1 MSKPIFAQLD
11 HDLHNN
17 PKVRKAG
24 RDGRDVFVFV
34 LCKNASRGFQGYIPA
49 RYLEVDYLADQLRCS
64 EEEAANGIARA
75 IKAELIA
82 IEGDAA
88 VIVGWCDMYAR
99 GPMSDMERQRR
110 HRATKGGAG
119 AENARERANPADG
132 QNTQEIQ
139 DHVTKSRDMSR
150 GHECHA
156 SEKSREE
163 KNRERARDSEPPAD
177 RGPAVPEVAPLRLV
191 PDSPGLKPSGKRER
205 RSPEL
210 PLPADWV
217 PQFVAP
223 PEGVDADFEFAKFR
237 NWAEANDVRKRN
249 WQAQWR
255 NWLAGAQPRRGGTG
269 PPQAAQPFSR
279 AHRNFPT

>member
-17 PKVRKAG
+17 PKVRRAG

-49 RYLEVDYLADQLRCS
+49 RYLEVDYLAEQLGCS
-64 EEEAANGIARA
+64 EAEAESGIARA

-82 IEGDAA
+82 IEGDA
-88 VIVGWCDMYAR
+88 VTLVGWGDEYSR
-99 GPMSDMERQRR
+99 LPMSAAERQRR
-110 HRATKGGAG
+110 HRATKGGTG

-132 QNTQEIQ
+132 QNPQEIQ

-156 SEKSREE
+156 SEKRREE
-163 KNRERARDSEPPAD
+163 KNRERERDNGPPAD
-177 RGPAVPEVAPLRLV
+177 RGPSVPEVAPLRLV
-191 PDSPGLKPSGKRER
+191 PDSPAVPKASRKRPRTRWPEGW
-205 RSPEL
+205 SP
-210 PLPADWV
+210 A
-217 PQFVAP
+217 FVAP
-223 PEGVDADFEFAKFR
+223 PEGVDPAFELERWR
-237 NWAEANDVRKRN
+237 NYCQANDTMWVD
-249 WQAQWR
+249 WQAAWR
-255 NWLAGAQPRRGGTG
+255 NWLGNAQPRRGSTG